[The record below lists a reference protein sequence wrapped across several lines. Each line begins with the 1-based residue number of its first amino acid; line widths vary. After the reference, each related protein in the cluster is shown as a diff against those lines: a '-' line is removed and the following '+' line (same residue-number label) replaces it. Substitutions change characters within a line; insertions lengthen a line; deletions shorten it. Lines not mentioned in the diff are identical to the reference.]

1 MTEKRFNE
9 RLNEIYHLGCE
20 MRKPGG
26 DKFAE
31 SRYRVVVAE
40 LLLLVLDS
48 LHALRTI
55 LCVLLGGALG
65 VLITNLFL

>member
-1 MTEKRFNE
+1 MTEERFNE
-9 RLNEIYHLGCE
+9 RLSEIYQLGCE

-55 LCVLLGGALG
+55 LCILLGAF
-65 VLITNLFL
+65 IANLLF